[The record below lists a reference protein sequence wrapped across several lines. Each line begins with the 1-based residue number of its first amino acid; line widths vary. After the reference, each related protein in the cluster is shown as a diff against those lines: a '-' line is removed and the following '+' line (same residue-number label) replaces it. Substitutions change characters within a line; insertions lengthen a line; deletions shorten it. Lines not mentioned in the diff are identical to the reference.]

1 MSSERAE
8 LPGEDDERSWRDRWR
23 EVLSAGRSL
32 AATRAAILREELSVK
47 ALLAAKGFV
56 AVVAALALGV
66 GVLLLG
72 AALLV
77 AVFAGLLKSLAL
89 GILAT
94 LVLYAAATVVL
105 ARIGWSALTRVE
117 PFDFPATR
125 EELVRDWEA
134 VQSALS
140 ADPGTEGEADDGGA
154 DEAEAAAIDLEER
167 YRAGAE

>member
-8 LPGEDDERSWRDRWR
+8 PPGEDDERGWRDRWR
-23 EVLSAGRSL
+23 EVTSVGRAL
-32 AATRAAILREELSVK
+32 AATRVAILREELSVK
-47 ALLAAKGFV
+47 AMFFAKGLV

-77 AVFAGLLKSLAL
+77 AVFAGLLKSVTL

-94 LVLYAAATVVL
+94 LILYAAATAIL
-105 ARIGWSALTRVE
+105 ARIGWNALTRVE
-117 PFDFPATR
+117 PLDFPATR
-125 EELVRDWEA
+125 DELVRDWEA

-140 ADPGTEGEADDGGA
+140 EEPGL
-154 DEAEAAAIDLEER
+154 EAEAQAEADTVDLEER